1 MPTKKITPITTAI
14 TSSTTRVFTKKVMVY
29 AVKTVLSGS
38 MHDLLNGAVIGSDG
52 GVNKT
57 VASDP
62 FMTLLTRV
70 SLAAG
75 LLALLSVALRNR

>member
-1 MPTKKITPITTAI
+1 
-14 TSSTTRVFTKKVMVY
+14 MVY

-75 LLALLSVALRNR
+75 LLALLSVA